1 MLAAC
6 AARLPAKSEGLVWV
20 DLGGGTGV
28 SLACAMA
35 RHLPAFAQCHLP
47 CTFLEAS
54 LYLWRSCECIAFP
67 VRCFGGP

>member
-6 AARLPAKSEGLVWV
+6 AARLPANSEGLVWV

-35 RHLPAFAQCHLP
+35 WRLPAFAHCYP
-47 CTFLEAS
+47 ARPFSGAS
-54 LYLWRSCECIAFP
+54 L
-67 VRCFGGP
+67 